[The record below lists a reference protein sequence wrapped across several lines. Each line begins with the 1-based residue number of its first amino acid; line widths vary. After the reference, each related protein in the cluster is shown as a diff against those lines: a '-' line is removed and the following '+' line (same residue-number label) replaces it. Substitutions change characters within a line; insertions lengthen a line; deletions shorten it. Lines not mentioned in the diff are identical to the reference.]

1 MTIMLTWKLTWF
13 DKADIIYAIISKS
26 KHSWYA
32 IISKS
37 KHSWWRDN
45 NYTEK
50 LVTERLSH
58 ITYDFPNIWR
68 IIAGC

>member
-13 DKADIIYAIISKS
+13 DKADII
-26 KHSWYA
+26 YA

>member
-1 MTIMLTWKLTWF
+1 MTIMLTWKLIWF
-13 DKADIIYAIISKS
+13 DKADII
-26 KHSWYA
+26 HA

-68 IIAGC
+68 IIADC